1 MKSRAFS
8 VTSLPMRR
16 PQSHRGD
23 SAAALL
29 ITLACITILSG
40 LVIAY
45 LAHSLVEMQI
55 STASAGQTSA
65 VLFARGSVDAVIGE
79 LQQEITAGS
88 IAYAPSGSD
97 LRDPATLFL
106 PVTNTTMVPSR
117 MDLNAPLN
125 VLKRSAY
132 NVPFYTN
139 GAPYNTSWPPPNWA
153 ANFST
158 TDPGTTGRAISL
170 ARWNEPLLMP
180 TASST
185 STNLT
190 PTNSFIPPDWIY
202 MSRTAGPVT
211 NWSSAL
217 VSNTVAGALNT
228 NCVVGRYAYVVYDEG
243 GLLDANAA
251 GYPSSVTASM
261 VRHKISEACADL
273 TQIGLSSTDI
283 AALVA
288 WRNPNNG
295 ANAVTYTN
303 YIYNAATNAF
313 LTPAAG
319 ERLFT
324 SRQQLIAFL
333 TQNVAQNAA
342 DVERMEAAL
351 PFLTHF
357 SRELNAPSW
366 YPQTNLAGVYTY
378 YKNATNVP
386 PTATNIFAPLAPAVT
401 SYTNSSGLV
410 ILPKQSVAFSRF
422 PLSRLAWLG
431 SNGPAGGATPTQIQQ
446 SFGLVWD
453 GANYAWEYVGP
464 TGSTVQN
471 SIALL
476 ANISGRE
483 PNFFELLKAG
493 ILSGSVGMV
502 PTVQVGTF
510 PNFGGIDT
518 RYNMASVGAAYNN
531 IDPHLMEIG
540 LAMIDQAS
548 SATLPTRIEFG
559 ANTGTSA
566 LYGNKNLPYLYRMV
580 YSPYRPATEPLEG
593 TNRVMFDAWA
603 EPVFWNPYQTVTT
616 NTGSLQIRLRA
627 DGVYNATVG
636 QFGAKIL
643 AETATLDQR
652 TCLPEVQCGP
662 AGANTQT
669 GGGNGSSIELDSASA
684 AAFSS
689 ETANPAILSSL
700 LTNGITPV
708 FNDLRAQNPVG
719 WSIGNADLYTEVNNG
734 VSVTYA
740 GFWLGHIYAPNP
752 PAPDA
757 DYTTNSPPTGIPF
770 YTSFFYSNTQQTK
783 TEIHQ
788 FVLEANYGGGT
799 FLEVQ
804 RMPFN
809 YNGGLYV
816 EEGDDFMTLQRRLN
830 FMTFND
836 PRTGRFSWD
845 LMQPKD
851 YSNDATPVA
860 PLTALDL
867 ASPTWTTFMSGTTN
881 FSALISRVPV
891 TSASITLTPSGG
903 ANINPTTV
911 DTFRFADNMAASG
924 TATTPN
930 YKDTDGAQRPA
941 DGWWSSSSAN
951 TLPMQN
957 YQPDR
962 PVLLNRSFYS
972 VGELGY
978 AFRDM
983 PWRSLNFSSS
993 NSPDAGLLDFFSVND
1008 GYAGVTNQPVVGGRI
1023 DLNTPHPEV
1032 LAAML
1037 NGAARAQLYSAYD
1050 VSSSDAASMAKAITN
1065 LTTTLPLLN
1074 KSEIATR
1081 LAPNDPTVV
1090 TNATSE
1096 PGIDTNIKERREVI
1110 VRALASAGQVRTW
1123 NLLIDVIAQ
1132 TGHLPPNATG
1142 FNNFLITA
1150 EQHYWAHVA
1159 IDRYTGQVISL
1170 QLEPVSE

>member
-1 MKSRAFS
+1 MRPRTFSAKSISPGRTRS
-8 VTSLPMRR
+8 GES
-16 PQSHRGD
+16 G
-23 SAAALL
+23 AALL

-40 LVIAY
+40 LIIAY
-45 LAHSLVEMQI
+45 LTHSLMEMQI
-55 STASAGQTSA
+55 STASASETSA
-65 VLFARGSVDAVIGE
+65 ALFARGAVDSVVGE

-88 IAYAPSGSD
+88 TAYAPAGSD
-97 LRDPATLFL
+97 LRDPATVFL
-106 PVTNTTMVPSR
+106 PVTNATMVPYR
-117 MDLNAPLN
+117 MDPTAPLN
-125 VLKRSAY
+125 VLKRSA
-132 NVPFYTN
+132 NNLPFYPN
-139 GAPYNTSWPPPNWA
+139 AAPYSASWPPPEWA
-153 ANFST
+153 AKLST
-158 TDPGTTGRAISL
+158 TNVDTSGRSIPL

-180 TASST
+180 TSSST

-190 PTNSFIPPDWIY
+190 PTNTFIPPDWIY

-211 NWSSAL
+211 TWSSTLIPSMTAN
-217 VSNTVAGALNT
+217 SLNT
-228 NCVVGRYAYVVYDEG
+228 NMVVGRYAYVVYDEG

-251 GYPSSVTASM
+251 GYPSSVASVM

-273 TQIGLSSTDI
+273 TQIGLSNTDI

-288 WRNPNNG
+288 WRNPVNG
-295 ANAVTYTN
+295 TSPTAYTN
-303 YIYNAATNAF
+303 YIYTASTNAF
-313 LTPAAG
+313 LTPATG
-319 ERLFT
+319 DRLFT
-324 SRQQLIAFL
+324 SRQQLIDFL
-333 TQNVAQNAA
+333 TQNVAAGDPAA
-342 DVERMEAAL
+342 VERMQAAL

-366 YPQTNLAGVYTY
+366 YPQTNLAGAYAY
-378 YKNATNVP
+378 YKNSTNVP
-386 PTATNIFAPLAPAVT
+386 PTATNIFVPLAPAVT
-401 SYTNSSGLV
+401 SYTNNSGLV

-422 PLSRLAWLG
+422 PLSRLSWLG
-431 SNGPAGGATPTQIQQ
+431 TNGPSGATAAQIKQ

-453 GANYAWEYVGP
+453 GANYAWQYVGA
-464 TGSTVQN
+464 GAGVQN

-502 PTVQVGTF
+502 PTAQAGSF

-518 RYNMASVGAAYNN
+518 RYNGL
-531 IDPHLMEIG
+531 DQHLMEIG

-548 SATLPTRIEFG
+548 SATLPARIEFG
-559 ANTGTSA
+559 TNTGTGA

-580 YSPYRPATEPLEG
+580 YSPYRPTTEPMEG
-593 TNRVMFDAWA
+593 TNQVMFDAWA

-616 NTGSLQIRLRA
+616 NTGPLQIRIRA

-662 AGANTQT
+662 AGAGTQT

-689 ETANPAILSSL
+689 ETANPVILASL
-700 LTNGITPV
+700 LTSGITPV
-708 FNDLRAQNPVG
+708 FNDLRAQNPLG
-719 WSIGNADLYTEVNNG
+719 WPIGNADLYTEG
-734 VSVTYA
+734 GVTYA

-783 TEIHQ
+783 TEVHQ

-816 EEGDDFMTLQRRLN
+816 EEGDNFTTLQRRLN

-851 YSNDATPVA
+851 YVDNPTLVA
-860 PLTALDL
+860 PVTALDL
-867 ASPTWTTFMSGTTN
+867 ASPTWTTFMSSATN
-881 FSALISRVPV
+881 FSTLITRVPV
-891 TSASITLTPSGG
+891 SSASMAITPSGAVG
-903 ANINPTTV
+903 QTPPFV
-911 DTFRFADNMAASG
+911 DTFRFADNTAPSG
-924 TATTPN
+924 ATTTPI
-930 YKDTDGAQRPA
+930 YTDTDGAQRPA

-957 YQPDR
+957 YLPDR

-978 AFRDM
+978 VYRDM

-1008 GYAGVTNQPVVGGRI
+1008 GYAGVTNQPVIGGRI

-1037 NGAARAQLYSAYD
+1037 NGAARAQLYPAYD
-1050 VSSSDAASMAKAITN
+1050 VSATDAASMAKTITN
-1065 LTTTLPLLN
+1065 LTSTLPMLN

-1081 LAPNDPTVV
+1081 LAPNDPTVA

-1132 TGHLPPNATG
+1132 TGHLPPTATG
-1142 FNNFLITA
+1142 FNNFVITA